1 MHNAPFV
8 FGRPVEGDAF
18 TDRVAETARLKANF
32 AYGINT
38 ILISSR
44 RMGKTSLVQKVSRLS
59 ASDHIRIASFDA
71 FPCRNEAE
79 FLSAYAAAVVK
90 ATPSLGS

>member
-32 AYGINT
+32 AYGIN
-38 ILISSR
+38 LSSSSYF
-44 RMGKTSLVQKVSRLS
+44 MNTCTGYS
-59 ASDHIRIASFDA
+59 I
-71 FPCRNEAE
+71 P
-79 FLSAYAAAVVK
+79 AA
-90 ATPSLGS
+90 